1 MKRPDLDCTTLE
13 HAKIFLEEKK
23 RTRKGSAPYRGARGA
38 SASVLS
44 VILLLGT
51 VSVGGCRREV
61 AREAPVPV
69 AQSVAA
75 APAATAAAAR
85 SAAGSPSIPP
95 AADAPQVV
103 FLGDSLTAGLGL
115 GEEAAYPAIVGEL
128 LAQRGV
134 AVRIV
139 NAGVSGDTSAG
150 GLARVDWLL
159 SLHPDIVLL
168 ALGAN
173 DGLRGQP
180 VASIEANL
188 REIVRRARAAGAR
201 VVLAG
206 MKMPPNYGPDYT
218 RDFEALYARLARELE
233 LPFLPFLLE
242 GVAADPKLNQAD
254 GIHPTAEGQRIVA
267 GLVADAL
274 QPLLERPAGT
284 PPEAPAKR

>member
-1 MKRPDLDCTTLE
+1 M
-13 HAKIFLEEKK
+13 
-23 RTRKGSAPYRGARGA
+23 
-38 SASVLS
+38 LS
-44 VILLLGT
+44 LALL
-51 VSVGGCRREV
+51 VVMPWAGGCRHEPT
-61 AREAPVPV
+61 REAAVP
-69 AQSVAA
+69 AAASVAA
-75 APAATAAAAR
+75 APAAAAAAPPG
-85 SAAGSPSIPP
+85 STSTAAV
-95 AADAPQVV
+95 APQVV

-115 GEEAAYPAIVGEL
+115 GEEAAYPAIVGEI

-274 QPLLERPAGT
+274 QPLLERPAGR

>member
-1 MKRPDLDCTTLE
+1 MKKTG
-13 HAKIFLEEKK
+13 
-23 RTRKGSAPYRGARGA
+23 KGSVGLPRVGWTLRAFLGLALFALLPGLGGCRDEAAPGGAA
-38 SASVLS
+38 SASS
-44 VILLLGT
+44 
-51 VSVGGCRREV
+51 
-61 AREAPVPV
+61 AP
-69 AQSVAA
+69 A
-75 APAATAAAAR
+75 APAPSLDAAPAPGTAAPRAA
-85 SAAGSPSIPP
+85 SAA
-95 AADAPQVV
+95 ALAPQVV

-128 LAQRGV
+128 LAERGS

-159 SLHPDIVLL
+159 SLHPDILL
-168 ALGAN
+168 VALGAN

-188 REIVRRARAAGAR
+188 REIVRRARAGGAR

-218 RDFEALYARLARELE
+218 RDYEALYPRLARELD
-233 LPFLPFLLE
+233 LPLIPFLLE

-254 GIHPTAEGQRIVA
+254 GIHPTAEGQRIIA

-274 QPLLERPAGT
+274 QPLLAPPAT
-284 PPEAPAKR
+284 ARRAQAFSP

>member
-1 MKRPDLDCTTLE
+1 MKKTS
-13 HAKIFLEEKK
+13 KWSV
-23 RTRKGSAPYRGARGA
+23 GSA
-38 SASVLS
+38 SAGWVRYLCLGLTLFA
-44 VILLLGT
+44 LLPWT
-51 VSVGGCRREV
+51 GGCRGD
-61 AREAPVPV
+61 AAPGG
-69 AQSVAA
+69 A
-75 APAATAAAAR
+75 APAASASAAPAPGVGLTPPPTRADGAAPTAA
-85 SAAGSPSIPP
+85 SAAS
-95 AADAPQVV
+95 AQLPQVV

-128 LAQRGV
+128 LAERGS

-159 SLHPDIVLL
+159 SLHPDILL
-168 ALGAN
+168 VALGAN

-188 REIVRRARAAGAR
+188 REIVRRARAGGVR

-218 RDFEALYARLARELE
+218 RDYEALYPRLARELD
-233 LPFLPFLLE
+233 LPLIPFLLE

-254 GIHPTAEGQRIVA
+254 GIHPTAEGQRIIA

-274 QPLLERPAGT
+274 QPLLAPPAT
-284 PPEAPAKR
+284 ARRAQASSP

>member
-1 MKRPDLDCTTLE
+1 VGIPLVITTIE
-13 HAKIFLEEKK
+13 PREKIPGEKK
-23 RTRKGSAPYRGARGA
+23 MSFGRRSGPWRTSRRLRGSALALGWLLQGLAVAGCGREGPPPSSVAVPAAAAQPGATA
-38 SASVLS
+38 SSA
-44 VILLLGT
+44 T
-51 VSVGGCRREV
+51 
-61 AREAPVPV
+61 P
-69 AQSVAA
+69 AA
-75 APAATAAAAR
+75 APLPR
-85 SAAGSPSIPP
+85 
-95 AADAPQVV
+95 VV

-115 GEEAAYPAIVGEL
+115 GEEVAYPAIAGEL

-134 AVRIV
+134 PVRVV

-159 SLHPDIVLL
+159 SLQPDILVL

-180 VASIEANL
+180 VPGIEANL

-218 RDFEALYARLARELE
+218 RDFEALYVRLAKELD
-233 LPFLPFLLE
+233 LPFIPFLLA
-242 GVAADPKLNQAD
+242 GVAADPGLNQAD

-267 GLVADAL
+267 RLVADAL
-274 QPLLERPAGT
+274 QPLL
-284 PPEAPAKR
+284 APAPRAAGAARER

>member
-1 MKRPDLDCTTLE
+1 MKLHRSDCTTLE
-13 HAKIFLEEKK
+13 HEKISREAKKK
-23 RTRKGSAPYRGARGA
+23 TGKGSGRNWSSGWAF
-38 SASVLS
+38 ASVPGLS
-44 VILLLGT
+44 LLVMT
-51 VSVGGCRREV
+51 VALGGCRQEGT
-61 AREAPVPV
+61 REAPAP
-69 AQSVAA
+69 AASVAA
-75 APAATAAAAR
+75 APAGGAASAAA
-85 SAAGSPSIPP
+85 SVG
-95 AADAPQVV
+95 APQVV

-128 LAQRGV
+128 LAARGV

-150 GLARVDWLL
+150 GLARLDWLL
-159 SLHPDIVLL
+159 SLHPDILVV

-188 REIVRRARAAGAR
+188 REIVRRARAAGSR

-218 RDFEALYARLARELE
+218 REFQALYERLARELQ
-233 LPFLPFLLE
+233 LPFVPFLLE

-267 GLVADAL
+267 RLVADAL
-274 QPLLERPAGT
+274 QPLLQPPAKGPAAT
-284 PPEAPAKR
+284 PAKR